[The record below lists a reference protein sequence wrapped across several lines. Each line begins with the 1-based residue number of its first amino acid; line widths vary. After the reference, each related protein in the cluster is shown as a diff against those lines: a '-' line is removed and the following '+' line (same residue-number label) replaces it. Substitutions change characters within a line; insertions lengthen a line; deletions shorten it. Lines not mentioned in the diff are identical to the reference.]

1 MRGSDRLQRST
12 AVILSLIF
20 MFVFVQS
27 AGSYFIGILSQ
38 YHEPEADMPVEEEIV
53 KQMVLQLNPVEFYT
67 LQIGSFETAEEGQA
81 CINQLA
87 KMGYRV
93 TVSAGPPYQV
103 WLGCMGCKPALES
116 FPEELRHIAA
126 DCFVQK
132 RILNEMSWKF
142 AASDNRQIEQIAAL
156 MSSYDVVLQHSLKMF
171 QDFRYDACS
180 EDNWADMVLQL
191 TEELSL
197 LEDSAGQILY
207 ENTDA
212 FQKEGIVELMDKTV
226 SYRESLGRMQK
237 TKTDRS
243 VLMAQSCLMELIE
256 MYHQFMTT
264 KEQP

>member
-1 MRGSDRLQRST
+1 MRCSDRFQKST
-12 AVILSLIF
+12 AAVLSLLF

-87 KMGYRV
+87 QMGYRV
-93 TVSAGPPYQV
+93 TVSAGPPYQL
-103 WLGCMGCKPALES
+103 WLGCMGCKPAMES
-116 FPEELRHIAA
+116 FPEELRHITA

-132 RILNEMSWKF
+132 RILNETAWKF
-142 AASDNRQIEQIAAL
+142 AASDNRQMEQIAAL

-180 EDNWADMVLQL
+180 EDNWGNMVMQL

-197 LEDSAGQILY
+197 LEESAELILY
-207 ENTDA
+207 VNTEEA
-212 FQKEGIVELMDKTV
+212 IQEGITELVNRTDC
-226 SYRESLGRMQK
+226 YRESLNRMQK
-237 TKTDRS
+237 EKTDRS
-243 VLMAQSCLMELIE
+243 VLMAQSCLMDLIE
-256 MYHQFMTT
+256 TYHQFMII